1 MKRDKEKR
9 MSQAMVFILF
19 FGIVSLFSDM
29 THEGASSIRGV
40 YLSLLGASAATIGFV
55 SGLGELIG
63 YSMRYVF
70 GRLTDKTKKY
80 WPMTIAGYVLDIIA
94 VPALALVGEKGWIM
108 ACGLLVV
115 QRMGKAIK
123 KPAKDTI
130 MSFAASQEGVGK
142 SFGIQ
147 EVLDQ
152 IGAFAGPV
160 LLYLVMLFKTDGSTF
175 EVYTFC
181 FGILAVPGAITLI
194 LLLVTK
200 HKFPNPENFEPAPK
214 EFIPFQMKKEFRL
227 YIAGISLFAFGFIDY
242 SIVIMHIS
250 RNFTELAGSL
260 SETSALINSGTLPLL
275 YAGAMLVDA
284 AAALFF
290 GMLYDKKGVKALI
303 WSTVLSAPFPLL
315 IFGGKTA
322 GVVLLGIALWGV
334 GMGAQESILKAA
346 VTTMVPKSSRATGY
360 GIFEC
365 SFGVFWF
372 LGSWL
377 LGALYDISLPV
388 MIAVSVLTQ
397 LCAIPMYFASAKL
410 KETDL
415 Q

>member
-1 MKRDKEKR
+1 MGSSKKEKF
-9 MSQAMVFILF
+9 SKAMLFILL

-29 THEGASSIRGV
+29 THEGASSIRGA
-40 YLSLLGASAATIGFV
+40 YLSLLGASAGTIGFI

-70 GRLTDKTKKY
+70 GKLTDKTKQY
-80 WPMTIAGYVLDIIA
+80 WPMTVVGYILDVLA
-94 VPALALVGEKGWIM
+94 VPALALVGEHGWIA
-108 ACGLLVV
+108 ACALLVI

-152 IGAFAGPV
+152 IGAFLGPV

-175 EVYTFC
+175 EVYSTC
-181 FGILAVPGAITLI
+181 FAVLAIPGAITI
-194 LLLVTK
+194 SLLLVTK
-200 HKFPNPENFEPAPK
+200 HKFPNPEHFEPEPK
-214 EFIPFQMKKEFRL
+214 EYIPFKMKKEFIL

-242 SIVIMHIS
+242 SIIIMHVS
-250 RNFTELAGSL
+250 NTYTNLASGLAETTSL
-260 SETSALINSGTLPLL
+260 VNSGTLPLL

-284 AAALFF
+284 VAALFF
-290 GMLYDKKGVKALI
+290 GLMYDKKGVKALV
-303 WSTVLSAPFPLL
+303 WSTIISAPFA
-315 IFGGKTA
+315 IFVFGLHSVPT
-322 GVVLLGIALWGV
+322 VLLGIALWGV

-346 VTTMVPKSSRATGY
+346 VTNMVPKASRATGY

-377 LGALYDISLPV
+377 MGVLYDVSIPA
-388 MIAVSVLTQ
+388 MIAVSVATQ
-397 LCAIPMYFASAKL
+397 LMAIPLYLGSSRL
-410 KETDL
+410 NRSI
-415 Q
+415 